1 MKIGESQWVGCPSTM
16 FWRKSPPMQPMVS
29 SEFASN
35 RPFLWFQLPDSA
47 GLFLVNIILTLGK
60 KKHLWIGQK
69 TETQTV
75 QTSCGDLTEML
86 EYHIV
91 AIIELKGEN
100 KTGSRQ
106 MFSSVFWKKPGIA
119 SGAQGPM
126 GPMGLDAYETSTR

>member
-60 KKHLWIGQK
+60 KISLDRTKNRDSNRSNILWRSHGN
-69 TETQTV
+69 V
-75 QTSCGDLTEML
+75 